1 MFRAAATSSF
11 EKIFLFSVIALSS
24 LLYPYFFYWYLHT
37 ACVTVAHAIFQPNV
51 PPGPWRAVFLFCL
64 RHICGS
70 KSFSAWPSAR
80 CFCSSSRLRFLSRY
94 IQRGRM
100 RGTDVSN
107 IRHKLPITPSAASIG
122 PSLCHCARRCSKRC
136 ANSFPS
142 CAALR
147 SSSSA
152 FAQSLGTPFPR
163 MYSFP
168 NWYFA
173 QGAADLRTY
182 TSDACADSAKS
193 RAADPASTA
202 RPFPFRKYFASLY
215 LANPFPCSA
224 ARSNQSAAFVSS
236 KNGDV
241 SSACSFP
248 SAYSAK

>member
-1 MFRAAATSSF
+1 MPYSSQISHPAPGGMFFFFADVTSAVQNHFPHVQARAVSVPVPACAFCPDTYSADGCAAQMFQTYGTNFRSHPAQRPLGRACATVHAAA
-11 EKIFLFSVIALSS
+11 A
-24 LLYPYFFYWYLHT
+24 
-37 ACVTVAHAIFQPNV
+37 N
-51 PPGPWRAVFLFCL
+51 AV
-64 RHICGS
+64 RI
-70 KSFSAWPSAR
+70 
-80 CFCSSSRLRFLSRY
+80 
-94 IQRGRM
+94 
-100 RGTDVSN
+100 
-107 IRHKLPITPSAASIG
+107 
-122 PSLCHCARRCSKRC
+122 
-136 ANSFPS
+136 PS

-173 QGAADLRTY
+173 QGVTNLRTY
-182 TSDACADSAKS
+182 TSDACAASAKS

-224 ARSNQSAAFVSS
+224 ARSNQSAAAASS

>member
-1 MFRAAATSSF
+1 MPCSSQ
-11 EKIFLFSVIALSS
+11 ISHLAPGGLFS
-24 LLYPYFFYWYLHT
+24 
-37 ACVTVAHAIFQPNV
+37 
-51 PPGPWRAVFLFCL
+51 FCL

-100 RGTDVSN
+100 CGADVSN

-173 QGAADLRTY
+173 QGVTNLRTY
-182 TSDACADSAKS
+182 TSDACAASAKAVPRILRPQHGLS
-193 RAADPASTA
+193 RSENISQACIWQIRSHAPQPVQTSPRLSFRRRTATSHPRAAFRARIPQNDFPA
-202 RPFPFRKYFASLY
+202 L
-215 LANPFPCSA
+215 
-224 ARSNQSAAFVSS
+224 
-236 KNGDV
+236 
-241 SSACSFP
+241 
-248 SAYSAK
+248 